1 MVKKLSRKAAST
13 AGLLDTRLA
22 SSVQDSAQQI
32 WLAGM
37 GAFAK
42 AQAEGGKV
50 FEALV
55 KEGVSLQRKTRAVAE
70 EKLGDVGGR
79 MSSVASEVTG
89 RAGASWDRLEN
100 IFEERKGARQ
110 AGRAHRQGRGGTHP
124 PRGGT
129 ERRRGEAVE
138 GARVGPRPGC
148 GPGQDP
154 RHRCQGAREEG
165 AREEGRGEGAGEEG
179 AWQAPGQESRHAG
192 DGRLIDARFLSPP
205 AVRR

>member
-100 IFEERKGARQ
+100 IFEERTAKALGKLGVPTARDV
-110 AGRAHRQGRGGTHP
+110 AELT
-124 PRGGT
+124 
-129 ERRRGEAVE
+129 RRVEELSAAV
-138 GARVGPRPGC
+138 AKLSK
-148 GPGQDP
+148 
-154 RHRCQGAREEG
+154 
-165 AREEGRGEGAGEEG
+165 
-179 AWQAPGQESRHAG
+179 APGSAPAPAAAPARTRATAAKAPAKKAPAKKAAAKVPAKKAP
-192 DGRLIDARFLSPP
+192 GRRPARKAATPGT
-205 AVRR
+205 AA